1 MDSDWNSFI
10 TVSILLALMIL
21 LANYMQNAAL
31 VEKDWVNLKCNP
43 LYMLI
48 SSLTQDNETSLSNF
62 KKCVNNV

>member
-10 TVSILLALMIL
+10 TVSILLALMIV

-48 SSLTQDNETSLSNF
+48 SSLTQDNETSLANF

>member
-10 TVSILLALMIL
+10 AVSILLALMIV

-43 LYMLI
+43 LYMLM

>member
-10 TVSILLALMIL
+10 TVSILLALMIV